1 MYSQSEEN
9 RYLAVL
15 DEQLVE
21 SNPPEVRRTYEQLIA
36 QGYTSQYARLLLGNL
51 LAREIQ
57 TSLKTKQSWDIGT
70 YVAAVQQ
77 LAEEEA
83 KLGSSGTEQK
93 QTRQQQIYSAINR
106 LRQRR
111 GRAKN

>member
-1 MYSQSEEN
+1 MYTQSEEN

-36 QGYTSQYARLLLGNL
+36 LGHSSQYARLLLGNL

-57 TSLKTKQSWDIGT
+57 TALKSKQSWDIGT

-83 KLGSSGTEQK
+83 KMGNREAQQK
-93 QTRQQQIYSAINR
+93 QTRQQQIYSAIDR

-111 GRAKN
+111 RRSK